1 MVVLLSMISFL
12 VSKWFLSFL
21 EIFLLLLLLLLPSF
35 SNSLKFIF
43 FLCYLPIL
51 SLSLFLLWHS
61 QPEIKRLRSL
71 MICAFS
77 HVQKQRNTIT
87 HIHWI
92 CQNIIIIHYIYIF
105 IIWLYYTMFL
115 NYDYIWLY
123 SIRDSLHMLYNNIH
137 IESESDSRKWFRCP
151 KISNAILYRFAY
163 FIIFSNY
170 IGRYAISL

>member
-21 EIFLLLLLLLLPSF
+21 EIVSLFFVAFASFFLQFTQIPLF
-35 SNSLKFIF
+35 RF

-115 NYDYIWLY
+115 NYGYVWLY
-123 SIRDSLHMLYNNIH
+123 SIRDSLHMLYNI
-137 IESESDSRKWFRCP
+137 
-151 KISNAILYRFAY
+151 
-163 FIIFSNY
+163 Y
-170 IGRYAISL
+170 I